1 MGDSEGVQF
10 PMSFF
15 LSSISIFIIC
25 WEFLHLNKVEIHT
38 PRKHQSLKWNLLA
51 RSLTTQLYVSVF
63 LSLPSKI
70 PWFQSQVKCPG
81 NVCLLQEYPFS
92 CIESKSSKSL
102 LPSLAHG
109 RTVFGTSSFHFRNY
123 IFIELCW
130 AGNSSGQVRVGFIPS
145 INENGLGLKS
155 NVH

>member
-81 NVCLLQEYPFS
+81 NACLLQEYPFIQVLKIPPS
-92 CIESKSSKSL
+92 FPGTWVHCI
-102 LPSLAHG
+102 
-109 RTVFGTSSFHFRNY
+109 GTSSFHFTNY
-123 IFIELCW
+123 IFIELWW
-130 AGNSSGQVRVGFIPS
+130 AGNSSGQVRVGLTS
-145 INENGLGLKS
+145 AINENGLDLKS